1 MAGNRIRFLPGTPKA
16 SEITCLT
23 LLQGPAGFKSGIG
36 QHVIDA
42 PLWSA
47 GMQMVSS
54 SLVQW
59 EGGGS
64 LPSIGTLGSGDGES
78 RLGVWQCVRLEQKH
92 VGVENNKLHL

>member
-1 MAGNRIRFLPGTPKA
+1 MERPQNWSSPQDGLAQSRRRHHVAGNRIRFLPGTPKA

-59 EGGGS
+59 EGG
-64 LPSIGTLGSGDGES
+64 PVC
-78 RLGVWQCVRLEQKH
+78 RA
-92 VGVENNKLHL
+92 

>member
-1 MAGNRIRFLPGTPKA
+1 MAGHRIRFLPGTPKA

-59 EGGGS
+59 GGWQSAEHRYSRIRGPRKPAGSVAMCQIGAEARGGG
-64 LPSIGTLGSGDGES
+64 E
-78 RLGVWQCVRLEQKH
+78 
-92 VGVENNKLHL
+92 